1 MAIKVWNNAG
11 VDINARLL
19 AACVALVCLGSCGSS
34 GRPEEKFPTDPAP
47 AVNGPA
53 WLGFANNAQHTA
65 LSGGAAQTLG
75 HIVWQKYVD
84 LDPPDTPDGTMQTA
98 VFYGADIYATAAKQF
113 NATVSINTPITVDS
127 QRNAFFGFQVTG
139 ANPAGLVSGIAR
151 VGAGGSGIWLAASD
165 AAGDAAIDKV
175 ATNSAPALSAD
186 EQTLYVA
193 VKALD
198 NLASGKPGYLLALDA
213 GTLAIK

>member
-84 LDPPDTPDGTMQTA
+84 LDPPYSGSDLFIHYGSPVITDQNTVVLPIKTDARGLFRIEARSGGTLTSRPRQALRRPPST
-98 VFYGADIYATAAKQF
+98 
-113 NATVSINTPITVDS
+113 S
-127 QRNAFFGFQVTG
+127 
-139 ANPAGLVSGIAR
+139 R
-151 VGAGGSGIWLAASD
+151 VGVPFSRSVIASARKPSGA
-165 AAGDAAIDKV
+165 
-175 ATNSAPALSAD
+175 
-186 EQTLYVA
+186 
-193 VKALD
+193 
-198 NLASGKPGYLLALDA
+198 
-213 GTLAIK
+213 